1 MLNAALLAIAFFFP
15 VRASMRR
22 GVRAMSNRYWR
33 EGTPPKALKYARSRS
48 ADALLLAALVIS
60 YVIALD
66 VHPGT
71 IATIAYVVFAST
83 LVVQGFVDTFTHY
96 LPRLYSWLGVLACGS
111 LLTLHALVAW
121 EFDAWIRAVI
131 AMVALTVAM
140 LALGVVS
147 RGGIGG
153 GDVYLA
159 PLIGLMLGF
168 KSYGAVIGGTSAGF
182 VLAAIFAIAL
192 LVKGYGKKHRFAF
205 GPFLVI
211 GAIWVLTVH

>member
-33 EGTPPKALKYARSRS
+33 EGTPPKALKYARSKS
-48 ADALLLAALVIS
+48 ADSLLLAALAIS

-71 IATIAYVVFAST
+71 IATIAYVIFATT
-83 LVVQGFVDTFTHY
+83 LVVQGFVDAFTHY
-96 LPRLYSWLGVLACGS
+96 LPRLYSWLGVMACGS

-131 AMVALTVAM
+131 AMVALTIVM
-140 LALGVVS
+140 LTLGVVS

-168 KSYGAVIGGTSAGF
+168 KSYSAVIGGTSAGF

-192 LVKGYGKKHRFAF
+192 LAKGYGKKHRFAF

-211 GAIWVLTVH
+211 GAIWVLTIH